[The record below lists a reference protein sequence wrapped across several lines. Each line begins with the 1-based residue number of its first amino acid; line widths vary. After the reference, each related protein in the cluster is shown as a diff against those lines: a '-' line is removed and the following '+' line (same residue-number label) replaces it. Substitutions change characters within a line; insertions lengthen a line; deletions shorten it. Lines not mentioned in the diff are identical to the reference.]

1 MPAKTRFVQWFVASA
16 IKGDLEVRAS
26 PLSMC
31 VSVHL
36 YTSGRGVRDGEEEG
50 LWQHVSERWSE
61 KGCCA
66 RDVDV
71 GMPM

>member
-36 YTSGRGVRDGEEEG
+36 YTSGLGSARWEEG
-50 LWQHVSERWSE
+50 RSVATRGGEME
-61 KGCCA
+61 
-66 RDVDV
+66 
-71 GMPM
+71 

>member
-16 IKGDLEVRAS
+16 TKGDLKVRAS

-36 YTSGRGVRDGEEEG
+36 YTSGLGSAPWGEGRSVATRGLEME
-50 LWQHVSERWSE
+50 
-61 KGCCA
+61 
-66 RDVDV
+66 
-71 GMPM
+71 

>member
-16 IKGDLEVRAS
+16 IKGDLKVRAS

-36 YTSGRGVRDGEEEG
+36 YTSGLGSAQWGEGKSMATRG
-50 LWQHVSERWSE
+50 
-61 KGCCA
+61 
-66 RDVDV
+66 
-71 GMPM
+71 